1 MTKPK
6 KTSPALAAAMRRS
19 AQFLRA
25 PAEQPGPRAC
35 HHLHLASLIEQAMGR
50 AILAGQ
56 DDIAFKLSALR
67 SEADAAFGAD
77 VMAVEVAYLDAEIA
91 ECDRQ
96 LAAIAT
102 AKAANAKEP
111 RRRFKPSGSP
121 GDRARAEV
129 RKRGAGTI
137 HL

>member
-1 MTKPK
+1 MTTTTKI
-6 KTSPALAAAMRRS
+6 SPAVAAATRRA
-19 AQFLRA
+19 AQYLRP
-25 PAEQPGPRAC
+25 PADQPGQRAC
-35 HHLHLASLIEQAMGR
+35 HHLHLASLLEQAVGR
-50 AILAGQ
+50 AILAGL

-67 SEADAAFGAD
+67 NEADAAFGAD
-77 VMAVEVAYLDAEIA
+77 VMAVEMAYLDAEIS

-102 AKAANAKEP
+102 AKAADAKEP

-121 GDRARAEV
+121 GDRARAQA